1 MQTIA
6 IDREKCKKDGIC
18 VAECPFGLFR
28 DTGEKIPEVIEGA
41 GELCINCGHC
51 VAVCPGAAITVS
63 GVGADTCEPVD
74 KDLTVSR
81 EQAVQLFKSRRSIRS
96 YKAGPVE
103 RETLAAL
110 LDMARWAP
118 TAKNGQPVNWIV
130 LTGQDEV
137 MRLSGMVI
145 DWMRDKGVMP
155 GMVKAFENG
164 EDVIHRGAPH
174 LLIAHAHT
182 QGVKPVEDCVIALTT
197 VEAAAPAFGLGSCWA
212 GFTMTAAKDSQ
223 AIADFLDLPGGH
235 AMFGALMLG
244 YPKYRYRRIPPR
256 NALNVQ
262 WR

>member
-28 DTGEKIPEVIEGA
+28 DTDEKIPEVIEGA
-41 GELCINCGHC
+41 GGLCINCGHC

-63 GVGADTCEPVD
+63 GVGAEECEPVD
-74 KDLTVSR
+74 KDLAVSR
-81 EQAVQLFKSRRSIRS
+81 EQAVQLFKSRRSIRT
-96 YKAGPVE
+96 YKDEPVE
-103 RETLAAL
+103 REALAAL

-118 TAKNGQPVNWIV
+118 TAKNGQPVNWMV
-130 LTGQDEV
+130 LTAKDDVLQ
-137 MRLSGMVI
+137 LSGLVI
-145 DWMRDKGVMP
+145 DWMREKGVMP

-174 LLIAHAHT
+174 LFIAHAHT

-197 VEAAAPAFGLGSCWA
+197 VEAAAPAFGLGACWA

-223 AIADFLDLPGGH
+223 AVAGFLDLPEGH

-256 NALNVQ
+256 NALHVQ